1 VGAPQEIPVEF
12 TVPLYTQLEAA
23 RLVGVPANTF
33 RNWSRGYEYKTLA
46 GVERTAPPI
55 VTTAGPGRGPVVPY
69 IGLGEAYV
77 LAAFRAAGVA
87 MQRIRPAVAWLE
99 ENIGLQAA
107 LTSEQLMT
115 DGAEVL
121 WRFEHEGAG
130 QISTQEPHLVV
141 VRNQQIVFH
150 EVIQQYLRTITYRDG
165 RVASIRLPQYRA
177 PVAVDPL
184 INFGQPTLI
193 SRGIRVADVLGRLRA
208 GEGPDAVAGDYGL
221 DIAEVRGLLA
231 A

>member
-1 VGAPQEIPVEF
+1 MGVQEIPVEF

-46 GVERTAPPI
+46 GVERTSPPI
-55 VTTAGPGRGPVVPY
+55 VTTTGPGRGPVVPY
-69 IGLGEAYV
+69 VGLGEAYV
-77 LAAFRAAGVA
+77 LAAFRAVGVP

-99 ENIGLQAA
+99 QNIGLQAA
-107 LTSEQLMT
+107 LTSERLMT

-121 WRFEHEGAG
+121 WRFERDEAAPLG
-130 QISTQEPHLVV
+130 TDEPHLVV

-150 EVIQQYLRTITYRDG
+150 EVIQQYLRTITYRGG
-165 RVASIRLPQYRA
+165 RVASIRLSQYRA
-177 PVAVDPL
+177 PVAIDPL
-184 INFGQPTLI
+184 INFGQPTII
-193 SRGIRVADVLGRLRA
+193 SRGIRVADVVGRLRA
-208 GEGPDAVAGDYGL
+208 GETPDDIADDYGL